1 MIAPCW
7 ALLVVLP
14 LLARGCA
21 GIVADAERYHRRRRR
36 PLAPYRIEQ
45 DNVFYFN
52 AQTPNT

>member
-21 GIVADAERYHRRRRR
+21 AVVADAERYQRRRRR
-36 PLAPYRIEQ
+36 PRLPYRIEQ
-45 DNVFYFN
+45 ENVFYL
-52 AQTPNT
+52 

>member
-14 LLARGCA
+14 LLARGC
-21 GIVADAERYHRRRRR
+21 VAVVVDAKRYQRLRRLPR
-36 PLAPYRIEQ
+36 LPYRIEQ
-45 DNVFYFN
+45 ENVFYFN

>member
-21 GIVADAERYHRRRRR
+21 SVVADAELYQRRRRR
-36 PLAPYRIEQ
+36 PRLPYRIEQ
-45 DNVFYFN
+45 ENVFYL
-52 AQTPNT
+52 